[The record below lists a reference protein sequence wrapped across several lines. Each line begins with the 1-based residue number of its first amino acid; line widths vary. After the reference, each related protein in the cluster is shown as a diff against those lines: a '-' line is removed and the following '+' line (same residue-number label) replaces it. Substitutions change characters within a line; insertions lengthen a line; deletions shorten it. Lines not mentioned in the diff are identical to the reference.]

1 MDGLS
6 ISVLTICGLEELSLH
21 GARGVTH
28 VLSILDP
35 EQPDPEAFGTY
46 GEHRRA
52 VLRFHDTIE
61 PMPGKMLPEPE
72 HVDAILDFGRSLER
86 TVEGQSSD
94 QGGHLLVHCH
104 AGISRSTAAMA
115 MMLAQI
121 APHWSE
127 RQVLDHLVQV
137 RPKAWPNS
145 RMMAFADERLGR
157 RFVPALGPLYRRQLG
172 TYPHIREFMLTNARG
187 YEVELA
193 DAA

>member
-1 MDGLS
+1 MHGLS
-6 ISVLTICGLEELSLH
+6 ISVLTICGLEELSQH

-35 EQPDPEAFGTY
+35 EQPDPEAFGAY

-61 PMPGKMLPEPE
+61 PLPGKMLPEPA

-86 TVEGQSSD
+86 AVEGRSPE
-94 QGGHLLVHCH
+94 GGHLLVHCH

-127 RQVLDHLVQV
+127 QQVLDHLVQV

-157 RFVPALGPLYRRQLG
+157 RFTQALGPLYRRQLV
-172 TYPHIREFMLTNARG
+172 TFPHIREFMLANARG
-187 YEVELA
+187 YEVGLA